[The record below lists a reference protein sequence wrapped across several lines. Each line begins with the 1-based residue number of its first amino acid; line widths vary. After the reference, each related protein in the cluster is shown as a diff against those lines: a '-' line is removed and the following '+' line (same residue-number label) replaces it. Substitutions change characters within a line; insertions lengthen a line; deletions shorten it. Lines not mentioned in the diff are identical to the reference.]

1 MMKNPVRI
9 LTAALCML
17 ACSIVLVSCVTAAD
31 CDNPKYPGAMFTC
44 RFPEEPSHP
53 SNPLP
58 DGPPYSIICYDQSDS
73 EQDITSWK
81 WEFGDGGTSTKQ
93 SPGHTYTHT
102 GSYQIMLTVTTKC
115 GSYYSSTAVDSMD
128 VYCTI
133 PEPQFT
139 VDVDEGVAPLTVHV
153 HDTSI
158 NTPHSVTK
166 WNYWYDNAHN
176 SIDPDPIFVF
186 TRPGI
191 YTIKQTVKKDCVRPG
206 LRLYPPFEHK
216 INVTAAPLNMFYFT
230 NTTTTVPTTTIP
242 TTTAHA
248 FALQTPYALVTTSR
262 TATTYQTPVTA
273 VPSGTV
279 QSVPAA
285 AGTPVVPGTVTP
297 VVPGTGTLS
306 VITDPAGARVSVDD
320 VMRGASPAI
329 VPNLPAGAH
338 TLRLEKEGYR
348 SLTVPVDIAEGKIT
362 SYSTALVP
370 ESDGMGMLPLIIG
383 TIVILALAGIGGYL
397 YMQKKK
403 AP

>member
-1 MMKNPVRI
+1 MMKKYPVRI
-9 LTAALCML
+9 LAAVLCML

-31 CDNPKYPGAMFTC
+31 CDNPKYPSAMFTC

-53 SNPLP
+53 GNPMP
-58 DGPPYSIICYDQSDS
+58 DGPPYSINCYDQSHSD
-73 EQDITSWK
+73 QDITSWK

-93 SPGHTYTHT
+93 SPGHTYSDT

-139 VDVDEGVAPLTVHV
+139 VDVDKGVAPLTVHV
-153 HDTSI
+153 HDSSI
-158 NTPHSVTK
+158 NTPNDVTK

-216 INVTAAPLNMFYFT
+216 INVTAPPLNMFYFA
-230 NTTTTVPTTTIP
+230 NTTTTVPTTTVP
-242 TTTAHA
+242 KTTTRP
-248 FALQTPYALVTTSR
+248 FALQTSYALVTTSR
-262 TATTYQTPVTA
+262 TATASLTPVTA

-285 AGTPVVPGTVTP
+285 AGTT

-306 VITDPAGARVSVDD
+306 VITDPSGARVSVDD
-320 VMRGASPAI
+320 VLRGASPAT

-348 SLTVPVDIAEGKIT
+348 NMTVPVAIDDGKT
-362 SYSTALVP
+362 TDYSTALVP
-370 ESDGMGMLPLIIG
+370 ESGGMGMLPLIAG
-383 TIVILALAGIGGYL
+383 AVVILVLAAAGAYL
-397 YMQKKK
+397 YSKKKK